1 VSARNGTSKYKT
13 KTELFFNNTTHTT
26 HTTHTLQLFQPHH
39 KIMEKDRCI
48 ITYRFQSSKIE
59 KSLTMPGGHAKLFD
73 IKRQIVRLAKM
84 DKGTDLELEAKNA
97 DTLEGN
103 FC

>member
-1 VSARNGTSKYKT
+1 MEHQSTKQKLNYFLTSQQHH
-13 KTELFFNNTTHTT
+13 THN
-26 HTTHTLQLFQPHH
+26 THTLQLFQPHH